1 MFFRLRFLL
10 SILIFLSAVI
20 GCGQSDQPPSQSNR
34 TKNGPPRIVV
44 TSQPLLRMT
53 KALMGD
59 HADVVLVVPDHTS
72 SHDWSPTPADA
83 EIMQQARLIFIS
95 GAGYEPWRDRVSLPG
110 SRTRD
115 TAAGYYDQLI
125 RIPDAVTHQHGPDG
139 AHSHPGTVW
148 ATWLDPELCTA
159 QLHQVSIHCGRL
171 LPEQKLSIE
180 TAAAKLSAE
189 LNLLNALID
198 TIKAEAGAGAGD
210 ENRVV
215 YSDAPHYQYLTRRLG
230 WTLNYLHWEV
240 ADAVSDANRTELLDA
255 FSADT
260 SSNSA
265 PTSSCLFLL
274 DSRHS
279 ADSEAFVRNSGGT
292 VVRIDLCETPSP
304 DSTSIPDRLKQ
315 NLQRIRDAVAQ

>member
-1 MFFRLRFLL
+1 MFFRLRFQL
-10 SILIFLSAVI
+10 SILIFLIAVI

-34 TKNGPPRIVV
+34 TKTGPPRIVV

-53 KALMGD
+53 KALIGD

-72 SHDWSPTPADA
+72 SHDWSPTAADA

-125 RIPDAVTHQHGPDG
+125 RIPDAVSHQHGPEG

-159 QLHQVSIHCGRL
+159 QLHQVSIHGGRL

-189 LNLLNALID
+189 LNALNALID
-198 TIKAEAGAGAGD
+198 SIKAEAGAGD
-210 ENRVV
+210 ETRVV

-255 FSADT
+255 FSANT
-260 SSNSA
+260 SSNPA
-265 PTSSCLFLL
+265 PTSSRLFLL

-279 ADSEAFVRNSGGT
+279 ADTEAFVRNSGGT

-315 NLQRIRDAVAQ
+315 NLQRIRDAIAK